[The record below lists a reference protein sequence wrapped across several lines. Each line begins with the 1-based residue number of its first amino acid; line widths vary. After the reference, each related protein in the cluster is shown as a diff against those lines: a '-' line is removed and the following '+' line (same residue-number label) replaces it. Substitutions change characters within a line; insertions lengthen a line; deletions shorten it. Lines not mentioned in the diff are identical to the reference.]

1 MRPCLVCTRS
11 PRRLRFLPTGERP
24 KAKPE
29 PEEAAAEYHA
39 GSYVESGTLV
49 TVYVELASP
58 LGAEGK
64 PKPKA
69 ELQRIVTLIRY
80 ADTPVLHALLAVVKA
95 ANDAIGMGSASA
107 WESYKESARE
117 DLDLVTG
124 VHLVDGEC
132 RLFFFER
139 HGTARQAAR
148 AAQAELGHGVH
159 AQG

>member
-1 MRPCLVCTRS
+1 MRPCLACIRS
-11 PRRLRFLPTGERP
+11 RRRLRFPTGERP

-69 ELQRIVTLIRY
+69 ELQRMITLIRY
-80 ADTPVLHALLAVVKA
+80 ADTPVLHAL
-95 ANDAIGMGSASA
+95 AS
-107 WESYKESARE
+107 
-117 DLDLVTG
+117 
-124 VHLVDGEC
+124 C
-132 RLFFFER
+132 M
-139 HGTARQAAR
+139 
-148 AAQAELGHGVH
+148 
-159 AQG
+159 